1 MGFFVLQVGEMTLIQ
16 ETIKVALLL
25 ETAFIIMLESVL
37 WEQEQNLV
45 FIARKGNKWKDSI
58 NFTLIP

>member
-16 ETIKVALLL
+16 ETIKVALML

-37 WEQEQNLV
+37 WEQEQKLV
-45 FIARKGNKWKDSI
+45 II
-58 NFTLIP
+58 